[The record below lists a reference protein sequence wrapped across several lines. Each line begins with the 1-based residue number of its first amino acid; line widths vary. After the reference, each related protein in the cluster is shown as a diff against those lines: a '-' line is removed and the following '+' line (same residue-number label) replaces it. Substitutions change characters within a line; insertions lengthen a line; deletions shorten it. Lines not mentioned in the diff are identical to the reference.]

1 MNLNINISVPV
12 GVEKPNEVNIKIF
25 EYKLGK
31 NDVQQYNRIDT
42 FIYYIRNFKKLVNNT
57 YFILP
62 VNRKSLKIDSF
73 SRLFFSP
80 ISYSICKFLK
90 RTALK
95 KTKKETFYYCLKK
108 KDTEVRVN

>member
-42 FIYYIRNFKKLVNNT
+42 FINYIRNFKKLVNNT

-95 KTKKETFYYCLKK
+95 KT
-108 KDTEVRVN
+108 